1 MNEQRKRLETLTS
14 EQRNLI
20 KEFERENRRLK
31 TLLQTLSHRNQDL
44 EKINVVI
51 DREIA
56 EIPIGF
62 DLIPE
67 SDLNR
72 Y

>member
-1 MNEQRKRLETLTS
+1 MNELVGRLETLTS
-14 EQRNLI
+14 KQRNQII
-20 KEFERENRRLK
+20 KLERENQHLKLQNRALSRRIL
-31 TLLQTLSHRNQDL
+31 DL
-44 EKINVVI
+44 EKTHVVI

-67 SDLNR
+67 NDLNR

>member
-1 MNEQRKRLETLTS
+1 MSELVGRLQTLTS
-14 EQRNLI
+14 KQRNLI
-20 KEFERENRRLK
+20 IKLERENQHLKLQNRALSRRV
-31 TLLQTLSHRNQDL
+31 QDL
-44 EKINVVI
+44 EETHVVI

-56 EIPIGF
+56 EIPIGI

-72 Y
+72 

>member
-1 MNEQRKRLETLTS
+1 MNERVERLETLTS
-14 EQRNLI
+14 KQRELL
-20 KEFERENRRLK
+20 KKLEHENRHLRL
-31 TLLQTLSHRNQDL
+31 QARALSQRIQHL
-44 EKINVVI
+44 EETNVVI

>member
-1 MNEQRKRLETLTS
+1 MNELVGRLETLTS
-14 EQRNLI
+14 KQRNMII
-20 KEFERENRRLK
+20 KLERENRHLK
-31 TLLQTLSHRNQDL
+31 LQNQALSRRVQAL
-44 EKINVVI
+44 EETHVVI
-51 DREIA
+51 DREVA

>member
-1 MNEQRKRLETLTS
+1 MNEVVGRLETLTS
-14 EQRNLI
+14 KQRNLI
-20 KEFERENRRLK
+20 IKLERENQHLKLQNQALSRRIL
-31 TLLQTLSHRNQDL
+31 DL
-44 EKINVVI
+44 EKTHVVI

-67 SDLNR
+67 NDLNR

>member
-1 MNEQRKRLETLTS
+1 MNEKVKRLETLTS
-14 EQRNLI
+14 EQRNII
-20 KEFERENRRLK
+20 KKLLHDNRH
-31 TLLQTLSHRNQDL
+31 LQMQNRALRKRNQDL
-44 EKINVVI
+44 EETNVVI

-67 SDLNR
+67 NDLNK

>member
-1 MNEQRKRLETLTS
+1 MDEQVGRLETLTS
-14 EQRNLI
+14 KQRNLI
-20 KEFERENRRLK
+20 IKLERENRHLK
-31 TLLQTLSHRNQDL
+31 LQNQALSRRILDL
-44 EKINVVI
+44 EKTHVVI

-67 SDLNR
+67 PDLNR